1 MSLNLE
7 SSDSKIN
14 NKKKEEEEE
23 HKKSLIRIY
32 EEIHLN
38 CHMKRV

>member
-7 SSDSKIN
+7 SSDSEIN
-14 NKKKEEEEE
+14 NKKKEEE